1 MESTVVMYHV
11 LSTAKSGLMSKH
23 IKIVRFKIGDRVAE
37 KPKDNYIPIQN
48 IQPEKLKVIKQNSTQ
63 RLGVVTNVFQ
73 KKDARK
79 HTYTYYDVAWDN
91 GRSSTHAQFRLCH
104 EHELA
109 GVLQDYRN
117 AIG

>member
-23 IKIVRFKIGDRVAE
+23 IKIIRFKVGDRVAE
-37 KPKDNYIPIQN
+37 KPKDNYIPTIR
-48 IQPEKLKVIKQNSTQ
+48 PEKTLVVLHNSTQ
-63 RLGVVTNVFQ
+63 RIGVVTNVFE

-117 AIG
+117 AIE